1 MMSCSKLAPSPTTLN
16 LEHQDEYAIS
26 LYTEA
31 NQGKDTDKISSDANM
46 NNFDLA
52 MLLDDVCFT
61 ILSILAQSPTIWKT
75 QGLSVIYI
83 ICKCLA
89 GM

>member
-1 MMSCSKLAPSPTTLN
+1 MHLAIATLSGYPQVDPDWWKYGNEIEKIISLHQMMSCSKLAPSPTTLN

-26 LYTEA
+26 RYTEA

-52 MLLDDVCFT
+52 M
-61 ILSILAQSPTIWKT
+61 P
-75 QGLSVIYI
+75 
-83 ICKCLA
+83 
-89 GM
+89 